1 MTTLII
7 GGTGRVGAPAAQ
19 ALAATGEEVRVLTR
33 SAEKSAA
40 LPSGVTGVVGDLEDA
55 STLGTAFA
63 GADKMLLITA
73 NGETEALRGANA
85 VQAAVEAGIKKIV
98 FLSVKLSEEAMKVPH
113 YASKVGIE
121 NAIRESGATHV
132 ILRPDFFYQ
141 NDLMLGGAITGAGV
155 YPMPI
160 GNVGQSRID
169 TRDIADAAVKAL
181 STDELDGQDIALYG
195 PKAWTAD
202 DIAALYGEK
211 LGRDVRY
218 GGDDLDAWAEG
229 SKAFMPPWL
238 LTALKAG
245 FAKMQ
250 KMGSVASDADVATSE
265 AAVGHAL
272 RTFEDFADEAVA
284 AWKK

>member
-19 ALAATGEEVRVLTR
+19 ALAASGEEVRVLTR

-40 LPSGVTGVVGDLEDA
+40 LPSGVTGVIGDLEDA
-55 STLGTAFA
+55 STLGAAFE
-63 GADKMLLITA
+63 GADKVLLITA
-73 NGETEALRGANA
+73 NGETEGLRGTNA
-85 VQAAVEAGIKKIV
+85 VQAAVDAGAKKIV

-113 YASKVGIE
+113 YASKVSIE
-121 NAIRESGATHV
+121 DAIRASGMTSV

-141 NDLMLGGAITGAGV
+141 NDLMLGGAITGAGI

-195 PKAWTAD
+195 PKSWTAD

-211 LGRDVRY
+211 LGKEVRY

-238 LTALKAG
+238 LNALKAG

-250 KMGSVASDADVATSE
+250 KMGSVATDANVATSE
-265 AAVGHAL
+265 AAVGHSL
-272 RTFEDFADEAVA
+272 RTFEDFVDDAVS